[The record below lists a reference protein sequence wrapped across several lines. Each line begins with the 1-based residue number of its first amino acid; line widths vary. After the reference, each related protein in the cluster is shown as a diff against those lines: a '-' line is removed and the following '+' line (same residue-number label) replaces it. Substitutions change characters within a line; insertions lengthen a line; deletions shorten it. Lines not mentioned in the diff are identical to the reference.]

1 MHTLDWF
8 IVLIPMLLVAGIS
21 MYTRRFITGVSDF
34 LAARRVAGRYVVA
47 VSQGEAA
54 TGLISVVAVFERYYA
69 SGFAIGFWTTL
80 VMPITLVFTLTG
92 FLVYRYR
99 ETRAMTMGQFFE
111 IRYSKSFRIFAGT
124 LQALSGI
131 INYGLFPAVGCRFLV
146 YFLDLPQNIEFLGLM
161 WPTFALLM
169 ALFLTLAVIITC
181 LGGQLTI
188 MTSDCVMGIL
198 SYPMYLAVV
207 ASIFYGFSW
216 WGEMTPALMNRAPG
230 ESMLNPFD
238 TFNLRDFNLFFVF
251 VGIFGSIY
259 SMMSWSGTQGYNA
272 AAKSAHEQ
280 KMGKI
285 LGTWRS
291 GFQGLMIIILA
302 VAGYTYYNHENFSEQ
317 AEQTV
322 NRLSWMA
329 LEDTAL
335 KYAPEGAAEHKYDPE
350 FITQWQERVAEEDPA
365 ARQTYETIY
374 KQMRVPVAL
383 SELLPIGIT
392 GLFCAAMLFWMIST
406 DSTYLHSWGSIVVQD
421 VILPFRKKAF
431 TPRKHLFLLRLVVT
445 LVAVYAFFFSL
456 FFGQMTYILMFFAL
470 TGSIYLGGAGSII
483 IGGLYWKKGTTAG
496 AYGAMITGSGL
507 ALIGFI
513 LMNYWAGTI
522 YPILEGYPELLGLLS
537 TTVESISRPL
547 EPIILWRVT
556 SDQFFMNG
564 QEIYFLTMISAITM
578 YISLSLLTNKE
589 DFNMDRMLH
598 RGEFAITDDQKIK
611 KPMQPPGFK
620 SFRAILK
627 TLSGIDQQFTR
638 GDRLISYSVLIYTLG
653 WVFGSW
659 LLIVLWNVVSPWPDT
674 YWVWW
679 FFIQNIIVGSIIG
692 IVSTVWFSIGGT
704 IDLYRMF
711 KRLHTEKTNVL
722 DDGRVIGHMN
732 ADDLVAFEEKGLV
745 TEAEIE
751 KGKNK

>member
-8 IVLIPMLLVAGIS
+8 IVMIPMLLVAGIS

-54 TGLISVVAVFERYYA
+54 MGLISVIAVFERYYA

-80 VMPITLVFTLTG
+80 VTPISLIFTLTG
-92 FLVYRYR
+92 FMIYRYR
-99 ETRAMTMGQFFE
+99 ETRAMTMGQFYE
-111 IRYSKSFRIFAGT
+111 IRYSKSFRIFAGS
-124 LQALSGI
+124 LQSISGI
-131 INYGLFPAVGCRFLV
+131 VNYGLFPAVGARFLV
-146 YFLDLPQNIEFLGLM
+146 YFLDLPQNIEFLGYQ

-169 ALFLTLAVIITC
+169 AFFLTLAVVVTC

-207 ASIFYGFSW
+207 ASIFYEFSW
-216 WGEMTPALMNRAPG
+216 WEEMTPALMNRGPG

-251 VGIFGSIY
+251 VGIFGSVY
-259 SMMSWSGTQGYNA
+259 GMMSWSGTQGYNA

-280 KMGKI
+280 KMSKI
-285 LGTWRS
+285 LGVWRN
-291 GFQGLMIIILA
+291 GFQGLMVIILA
-302 VAGYTYYNHENFSEQ
+302 VAGYTYYNHANFSDR

-335 KYAPEGAAEHKYDPE
+335 KYAPEDAAEHKYDPE
-350 FITQWQERVAEEDPA
+350 FIAQWQERVAEEDPA
-365 ARQTYETIY
+365 ARQTYDTIY

-383 SELLPIGIT
+383 SELLPIGILGT
-392 GLFCAAMLFWMIST
+392 FCAAMLFWMIST

-431 TPRKHLFLLRLVVT
+431 TPRQHLFLLRLVVT
-445 LVAVYAFFFSL
+445 LVAIYAFFFSL
-456 FFGQMTYILMFFAL
+456 YFGQITYILMFFAL
-470 TGSIYLGGAGSII
+470 TGSIYLGGAGAVIM
-483 IGGLYWKKGTTAG
+483 GGLYWKKGTTAG
-496 AYGAMITGSGL
+496 AYGAMLTGSGL
-507 ALIGFI
+507 AILGFI
-513 LMNYWAGTI
+513 MMNYWAGTI
-522 YPILEGYPELLGLLS
+522 YPFLQNYPEMLS
-537 TTVESISRPL
+537 LFSATVETVSRPF
-547 EPIILWRVT
+547 EPIILWRV
-556 SDQFFMNG
+556 SSEKFFMNG
-564 QEIYFLTMISAITM
+564 QEVYFFTMISAITM
-578 YISLSLLTNKE
+578 YILLSLLTCKE
-589 DFNMDRMLH
+589 NFNMERMLH
-598 RGEFAITDDQKIK
+598 RGEYALTDDQKAK

-627 TLSGIDQQFTR
+627 TLSGIDQQFTK
-638 GDRLISYSVLIYTLG
+638 GDRILSYALLIYSFG
-653 WVFGSW
+653 WGFCSW
-659 LLIVLWNVVSPWPDT
+659 LIIVLWNAFSRWPDT
-674 YWVWW
+674 YWVYW
-679 FFIQNIIVGSIIG
+679 FFIQNIIVAAIVGL
-692 IVSTVWFSIGGT
+692 VSTVWFSIAGT

-711 KRLHTEKTNVL
+711 KRLQTEATNVL

-732 ADDLVAFEEKGLV
+732 ADDLVAFEKEGLV
-745 TEAEIE
+745 TEEEVE
-751 KGKNK
+751 KEKNK